1 MRVFAEL
8 MAATVQTYIL
18 AAFVCQIYKIKR
30 PSKKSFCIAYLK
42 IILSYFIVNY
52 IFSKTPMQRIISG
65 TLVFIIIGFL
75 LFEGKWLRQ
84 ILCGVYEYILFLFID
99 LITQFLV
106 FPAFSK
112 LIFSLPPMEQKL
124 LGRNLG
130 TAAVFIVYIVFEL
143 YINRKK
149 ERRLKHIIM
158 LAPSLGIVQMFI
170 LDILS
175 KSNPAGM
182 IENRILIT
190 IFFSMIMIGGYLVVM
205 ELFQSIQRQQ
215 QKQAELEKM
224 ALERQYQYDYYQ
236 QAYIRSEEI
245 RDMRHDM
252 RNQLQTIQYLFH
264 SEEEDSRMRA
274 EEMVNQLYD
283 FLH

>member
-30 PSKKSFCIAYLK
+30 PYKKSFWIAYLQ
-42 IILSYFIVNY
+42 IFLSYIIVNY
-52 IFSKTPMQRIISG
+52 
-65 TLVFIIIGFL
+65 
-75 LFEGKWLRQ
+75 
-84 ILCGVYEYILFLFID
+84 
-99 LITQFLV
+99 
-106 FPAFSK
+106 
-112 LIFSLPPMEQKL
+112 IFSLPPMEQKL

-158 LAPSLGIVQMFI
+158 LALSLGVVQMFI

-182 IENRILIT
+182 IENRISIT
-190 IFFSMIMIGGYLVVM
+190 IFFSIIMIGGYLVVM

-283 FLH
+283 LLH